1 MNIETI
7 KYYAKG
13 VAAVIGS
20 LLALIN
26 LLISALDDRSI
37 SGDEWGQIIG
47 GVVLFI
53 GTVTAVIKL
62 RNGPKPV

>member
-13 VAAVIGS
+13 IAAIIGS

-37 SGDEWGQIIG
+37 SGDEWGQLIG
-47 GVVLFI
+47 GAVLFV